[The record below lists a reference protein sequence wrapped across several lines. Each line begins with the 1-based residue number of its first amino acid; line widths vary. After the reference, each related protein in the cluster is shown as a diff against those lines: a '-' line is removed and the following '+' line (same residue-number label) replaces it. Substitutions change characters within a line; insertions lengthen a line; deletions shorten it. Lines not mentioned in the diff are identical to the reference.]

1 MKTGYQLTFF
11 TLQSRRHNGTNIV
24 EWLEDVAQRSGISG
38 LTVTNASKGLGH
50 DGRWHSATFFELS
63 DQPLEIMMIA
73 DEESCNTLF
82 SLLEEQKSSL
92 FYTKTAIEYGII

>member
-11 TLQSRRHNGTNIV
+11 TLQSRRHNGKNIA
-24 EWLEDVAQRSGISG
+24 EWLEDIAQHSGVSGI
-38 LTVTNASKGLGH
+38 TVSNASKGLGH
-50 DGRWHSATFFELS
+50 DGTWHSATFFELA

-82 SLLEEQKSSL
+82 SLLEEEKPAL
-92 FYTKTAIEYGII
+92 FYTKTAIEYGTI